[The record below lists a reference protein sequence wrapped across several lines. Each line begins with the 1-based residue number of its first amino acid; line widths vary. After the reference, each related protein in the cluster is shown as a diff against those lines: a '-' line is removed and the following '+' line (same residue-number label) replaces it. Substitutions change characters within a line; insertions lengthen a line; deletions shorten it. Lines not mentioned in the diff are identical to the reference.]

1 MGSEQSEWTKCPL
14 LKGELEGVQPPLL
27 KIAVLISGRGSNLLA
42 IIKAIEEKRINGE
55 IVCVI
60 SDCENA
66 GGLRIAKEH
75 NIEAIFLDP
84 KGKIR
89 EEWNRM
95 IVKELKKRNVS
106 LVCLAGFMK
115 IISPFFVASFKNKIM
130 NIHPS
135 LLPSFPGLSGVKQ
148 ALEYG
153 VKVSGCTVHFVEEG
167 CDTGPIILQ
176 RAVDV
181 LPFDTEESLAERI
194 LEYEHKIYSEAIRL
208 FSEGRLEVIGR
219 KVFIK

>member
-1 MGSEQSEWTKCPL
+1 MAIR
-14 LKGELEGVQPPLL
+14 
-27 KIAVLISGRGSNLLA
+27 IAVLISGRGSNLLA
-42 IIKAIEEKRINGE
+42 IIKATEEKRINGK

-66 GGLRIAKEH
+66 GGLKIAKEH
-75 NIEAIFLDP
+75 NIEAIFLDK
-84 KGKIR
+84 KGKTR
-89 EEWNRM
+89 EEYDRI
-95 IVKELKKRNVS
+95 IVRELKKRDVS
-106 LVCLAGFMK
+106 LVCLAGFMR

-148 ALEYG
+148 ALDYG
-153 VKVSGCTVHFVEEG
+153 VKVSGCTVHFVDEG

-176 RAVDV
+176 KAVDV

-194 LEYEHKIYSEAIRL
+194 LEYEHKIYPEAIRL
-208 FSEGRLEVIGR
+208 FSEGRLKVVGR
-219 KVFIK
+219 KVFIE

>member
-1 MGSEQSEWTKCPL
+1 MTNSIR
-14 LKGELEGVQPPLL
+14 
-27 KIAVLISGRGSNLLA
+27 IAVLISGRGSNLLA

-55 IVCVI
+55 IVYVI

-75 NIEAIFLDP
+75 NIEAIFLNP

-89 EEWNRM
+89 EEYDRI

-106 LVCLAGFMK
+106 LVCLAGFMR

-135 LLPSFPGLSGVKQ
+135 LLPSFPGLSSVKQ

-153 VKVSGCTVHFVEEG
+153 VKVSGCTVHFVDEG

-194 LEYEHKIYSEAIRL
+194 LEYEHKIYFEAIRL
-208 FSEGRLEVIGR
+208 FSEGRLKVVGR